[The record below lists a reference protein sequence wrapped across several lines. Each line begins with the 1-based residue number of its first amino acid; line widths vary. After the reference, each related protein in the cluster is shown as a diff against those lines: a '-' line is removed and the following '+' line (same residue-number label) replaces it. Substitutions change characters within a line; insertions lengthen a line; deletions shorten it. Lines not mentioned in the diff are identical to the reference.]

1 MAIGTP
7 LGFCLMLALLT
18 VACALFYA
26 RVTSLLPFQSAQDYY
41 WLWIVLISIILK
53 KMMCLNGV

>member
-7 LGFCLMLALLT
+7 LGFCLMLALLA
-18 VACALFYA
+18 VVCALFYA

-41 WLWIVLISIILK
+41 WL
-53 KMMCLNGV
+53 